1 MTGDRI
7 LPCGICGKDCS
18 HLGARG
24 NTVVCWPCA
33 ERAVDSTGRPIE
45 VSERWT
51 KQNGILTQG
60 GPTAY
65 FTEPDPEAEQICQ
78 EVTRSYKCWVD
89 GIEVRVYE
97 GVAGWLGLVMP
108 NSR

>member
-1 MTGDRI
+1 M
-7 LPCGICGKDCS
+7 
-18 HLGARG
+18 GARG

-60 GPTAY
+60 GPAAY
-65 FTEPDPEAEQICQ
+65 FKEPDPEAGQICK
-78 EVTRSYKCWVD
+78 EVTLSYKCWVD